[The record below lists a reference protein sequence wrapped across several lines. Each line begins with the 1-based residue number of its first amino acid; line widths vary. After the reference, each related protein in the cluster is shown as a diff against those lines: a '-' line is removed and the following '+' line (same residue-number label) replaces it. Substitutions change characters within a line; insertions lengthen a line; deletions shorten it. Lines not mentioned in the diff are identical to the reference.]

1 MSLPKGICRYRGGR
15 LVDAYVSYF
24 PSVLSILNLSQHI
37 YHIQPKRKSSV
48 PPSEK
53 EKRDRSALTAVPAQ
67 IDEGG
72 MHTLGVYRTLS
83 SFPSLRYLQSG
94 SELAS
99 FSLFSYAKA
108 AVWPRYKRLRICT
121 FATETWTLEHTWTW
135 MR

>member
-1 MSLPKGICRYRGGR
+1 MYMSPIFF
-15 LVDAYVSYF
+15 S
-24 PSVLSILNLSQHI
+24 SVLSRLLNLHQHI

-53 EKRDRSALTAVPAQ
+53 EKKDRSALTSVPAQ

-72 MHTLGVYRTLS
+72 MHTLGAYRTLS

-99 FSLFSYAKA
+99 FSLFFLFFPTLRLLFGLAISDCAYAPSLQRHGP
-108 AVWPRYKRLRICT
+108 WSIRGLG
-121 FATETWTLEHTWTW
+121 
-135 MR
+135 